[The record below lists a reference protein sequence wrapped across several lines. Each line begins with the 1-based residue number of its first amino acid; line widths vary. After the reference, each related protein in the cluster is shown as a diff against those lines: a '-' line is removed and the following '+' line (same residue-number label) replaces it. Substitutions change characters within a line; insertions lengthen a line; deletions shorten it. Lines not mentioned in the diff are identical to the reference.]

1 MKQSEFKVAFIFDSY
16 SSIRNPGVEE
26 ARTFTSHQQAS
37 ISISLPKSQST
48 CAFYPLITSNCEK
61 EGLKMFLRINENALI
76 TADSI
81 EWHTASMRR
90 VVFPDYWPDSDVL
103 PGFPRYQTELKA
115 FQDVLSMAERFIERR
130 DRYMTEEMRA
140 EMPEERQRSRE
151 MTRVLLL
158 RFKEAIIGEIER
170 LS

>member
-1 MKQSEFKVAFIFDSY
+1 
-16 SSIRNPGVEE
+16 
-26 ARTFTSHQQAS
+26 
-37 ISISLPKSQST
+37 
-48 CAFYPLITSNCEK
+48 
-61 EGLKMFLRINENALI
+61 MFLRINENALI

-81 EWHTASMRR
+81 EWHAASMRR

-103 PGFPRYQTELKA
+103 PGFPRYRTELEA
-115 FQDVLSMAERFIERR
+115 FQDVLSMTERFIERR